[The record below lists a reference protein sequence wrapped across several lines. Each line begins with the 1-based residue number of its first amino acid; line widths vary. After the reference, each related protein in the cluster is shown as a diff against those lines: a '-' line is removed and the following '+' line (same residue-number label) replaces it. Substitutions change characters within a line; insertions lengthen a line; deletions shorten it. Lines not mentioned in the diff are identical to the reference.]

1 MQTMQLYAMN
11 DGADGSSG
19 GNYIYHPTPFVS
31 PAGNKVDARVADGA
45 VS

>member
-1 MQTMQLYAMN
+1 MQLYKMY
-11 DGADGSSG
+11 GAAEGCSG

-45 VS
+45 GS